1 MIIDGK
7 GKEDIMLINSFDKK
21 TEMYSVLDIDGN
33 ITKTGYKIPLSNEQ
47 IKKAFYLMKLSRRL
61 DEKMLQ
67 MQRQGRM
74 LTFPP
79 NMGEEALQVAS
90 VFGMDKNDY
99 YVPAFRS
106 GAVALAM
113 GIPCWQLMLLWNGN
127 EWGNHAPEGINFLPP
142 NIVIGTQYS
151 QATGIGYA
159 LAYKK
164 QKNVAVT
171 VIGDG
176 GTSEGEFY
184 EAMNFGSVRGAQ
196 TIYCINNNQW
206 AISTPTNKETVQLDL
221 AAKAIAAGIS
231 FIKVDGNDIFA
242 SYEAFVAAR
251 EHVLTNKK
259 PILIEFVTYR
269 QGPHTTSDNPRVYRT
284 EEYEKENNLKCPILR
299 LEKYIRN
306 NDIMSENEIQEMLS
320 QIDAEIAQSM
330 TIMESKKET
339 KIDEI
344 FDYTYANN
352 YDELK
357 EQKEEAKRI
366 FGGK

>member
-1 MIIDGK
+1 MF
-7 GKEDIMLINSFDKK
+7 INKFDKR
-21 TEMYSVLDIDGN
+21 TETYSVLDINGN

-47 IKKAFYLMKLSRRL
+47 ILKAFYFMKLSRKL

-90 VFGMDKNDY
+90 AFGMDKDDY

-106 GAVALAM
+106 GAVALTM
-113 GIPCWQLMLLWNGN
+113 GIKPWQLMLLWNGN
-127 EWGNHAPEGINFLPP
+127 EYGNVAPEGINFLPP
-142 NIVIGTQYS
+142 NITIGAQYS
-151 QATGIGYA
+151 QAAGIGLA
-159 LAYKK
+159 LAYKRK
-164 QKNVAVT
+164 PNVAVT

-184 EAMNFGSVRGAQ
+184 EAMNFANVRGVQ
-196 TIYCINNNQW
+196 TIFCINNNQW
-206 AISTPTNKETVQLDL
+206 AISTPTAKETFNTDL
-221 AAKAIAAGIS
+221 AVKAIAAGMDY
-231 FIKVDGNDIFA
+231 IKVDGNDIFA

-251 EHVLTNKK
+251 EYVLTNKK

-269 QGPHTTSDNPRVYRT
+269 QGPHTTADNPRIYRT
-284 EEYEKENNLKCPILR
+284 EEYEQENNKKDPIAR
-299 LEKYIRN
+299 LEKYILN
-306 NDIMSENEIQEMLS
+306 NGVATQSELDSIVEKIENEINES
-320 QIDAEIAQSM
+320 VP
-330 TIMESKKET
+330 IMESKKAVT
-339 KIDEI
+339 IDEI
-344 FDYTYANN
+344 FDYTYAEN

>member
-1 MIIDGK
+1 
-7 GKEDIMLINSFDKK
+7 MLINKFDLK
-21 TEMYSVLDIDGN
+21 TETYSVLDVNGE
-33 ITKTGYKIPLSNEQ
+33 ITKLGYKIPLSNEQ
-47 IKKAFYLMKLSRRL
+47 IQKAFYLMKLSRRL

-113 GIPCWQLMLLWNGN
+113 GVPAWQLMLLWNGN
-127 EWGNHAPEGINFLPP
+127 EWGNHSPEGVNFLPP
-142 NIVIGTQYS
+142 NITIGAQYS
-151 QATGIGYA
+151 QATGIGFA
-159 LAYKK
+159 LNYRKLP
-164 QKNVAVT
+164 NVAVT

-184 EAMNFGSVRGAQ
+184 EAMNFGNVRGAQ
-196 TIYCINNNQW
+196 TIYCVNNNLW
-206 AISTPTNKETVQLDL
+206 AISTPTHKETAQLDI
-221 AAKAIAAGIS
+221 AAKAIAAGMPY
-231 FIKVDGNDIFA
+231 IKVDGNDIFA
-242 SYEAFVAAR
+242 SYEAFAEAR
-251 EHVLTNKK
+251 EYVITNRK

-269 QGPHTTSDNPRVYRT
+269 QGPHTTSDNPRVYRS
-284 EEYEKENNLKCPILR
+284 EEYEAEHNKKCPIAR
-299 LEKYIRN
+299 LEKYMLANGLITS
-306 NDIMSENEIQEMLS
+306 SEIAELEAK
-320 QIDAEIAQSM
+320 IDAEILEA
-330 TIMESKKET
+330 TKVMESKKT
-339 KIDEI
+339 MSIDEA
-344 FDYTYANN
+344 FDYTYAEN

-366 FGGK
+366 FGGN